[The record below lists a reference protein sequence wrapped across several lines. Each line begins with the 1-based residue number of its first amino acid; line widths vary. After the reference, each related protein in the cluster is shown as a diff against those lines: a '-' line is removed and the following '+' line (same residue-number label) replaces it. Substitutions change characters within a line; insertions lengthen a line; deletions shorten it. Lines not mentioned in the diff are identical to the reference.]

1 MMDRTFAPWVA
12 PDRRD
17 ACVVRS
23 DDGALVVTLQCTSEG
38 MFVERA
44 LQRPGTSRV
53 VQAVI
58 FATADQFRRWCD
70 ADQARF
76 DYPLLYTRLARNAD
90 AIFAGSADAV
100 TSG

>member
-1 MMDRTFAPWVA
+1 MDKTFAPWVA

-17 ACVVRS
+17 ASIVRS
-23 DDGALVVTLQCTSEG
+23 GDGALVVTMQCTSEG

-44 LQRPGTSRV
+44 IQRPGTSRV

-58 FATADQFRRWCD
+58 FGTADQFRRWCD

-76 DYPLLYTRLARNAD
+76 DYPLLYASLARHAD
-90 AIFAGSADAV
+90 AMFSASADSV
-100 TSG
+100 SVG